1 MQRAWLAKPENRNYF
16 RDTANAERVRNWQKV
31 HPGYWKNTMRY
42 RRRTLQDGCK
52 SHVSAGQA
60 VTAQPTVTP
69 PPSPAPLPPPTTI
82 AATPAPSPPEP
93 LLAGAVAASAITVL
107 PAAASSPSRTLQ
119 DLCSRSEPLL
129 VGLISM
135 FIGSTLPDDIATS
148 LRRLIIKGRGI
159 LGMVPGMN
167 VENSL
172 YERTYP
178 QSGATPESPAPVQLD
193 RPSAGAGELLRPL

>member
-1 MQRAWLAKPENRNYF
+1 MRSPSRQRKCLHCKELFLPNPRAAERQRYCLKAECRKARKHAVQRAWLAKPENRNYF

-52 SHVSAGQA
+52 SQVSAGQT

-107 PAAASSPSRTLQ
+107 PAAASSPSRTF
-119 DLCSRSEPLL
+119 R
-129 VGLISM
+129 
-135 FIGSTLPDDIATS
+135 LPELDPAWVM
-148 LRRLIIKGRGI
+148 I
-159 LGMVPGMN
+159 LGK
-167 VENSL
+167 
-172 YERTYP
+172 
-178 QSGATPESPAPVQLD
+178 
-193 RPSAGAGELLRPL
+193 